1 MIKDIKE
8 AIRRFVARNI
18 VADDPYPVRSWL
30 DQQNM
35 PPETRP
41 TLAPAHQGCQR
52 LVPLTGP
59 SQTA

>member
-8 AIRRFVARNI
+8 AIRRFVVRHI

-35 PPETRP
+35 PSETRP
-41 TLAPAHQGCQR
+41 TFTPPIKDANGWLH
-52 LVPLTGP
+52 
-59 SQTA
+59 

>member
-8 AIRRFVARNI
+8 AFRRFVARNI

-35 PPETRP
+35 PPETLP
-41 TLAPAHQGCQR
+41 N
-52 LVPLTGP
+52 LTQPIKDASGW
-59 SQTA
+59 QH

>member
-41 TLAPAHQGCQR
+41 TFTPPIKDTNGWQH
-52 LVPLTGP
+52 
-59 SQTA
+59 

>member
-41 TLAPAHQGCQR
+41 NFTIPIKDANGWSH
-52 LVPLTGP
+52 
-59 SQTA
+59 

>member
-1 MIKDIKE
+1 MITAIRE

-35 PPETRP
+35 PPET
-41 TLAPAHQGCQR
+41 GSSF
-52 LVPLTGP
+52 P
-59 SQTA
+59 SALRDANGWSH